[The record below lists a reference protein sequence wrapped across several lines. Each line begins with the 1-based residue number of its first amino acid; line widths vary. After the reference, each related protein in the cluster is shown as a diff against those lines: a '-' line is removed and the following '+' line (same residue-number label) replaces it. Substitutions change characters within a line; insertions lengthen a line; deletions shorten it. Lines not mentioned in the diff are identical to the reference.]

1 MNAESSRAHTVIQ
14 IEFKNIT
21 KVQGKPPAQMLSVI
35 NLIDLAG
42 SEKAGQTGA
51 TGDRL
56 KEGCEINK
64 SLTCLGNVIKALVDK
79 QNGKKIVIPYRD
91 SSLTRML
98 QNALGGN
105 SKTYMICAIRPG
117 AKFFDE
123 TVNTLKY
130 ADRAKQIKNAAVV
143 NENPMDKLI
152 RELKEENDKL
162 KKQLA
167 AAGGPL

>member
-1 MNAESSRAHTVIQ
+1 
-14 IEFKNIT
+14 
-21 KVQGKPPAQMLSVI
+21 MLSVI